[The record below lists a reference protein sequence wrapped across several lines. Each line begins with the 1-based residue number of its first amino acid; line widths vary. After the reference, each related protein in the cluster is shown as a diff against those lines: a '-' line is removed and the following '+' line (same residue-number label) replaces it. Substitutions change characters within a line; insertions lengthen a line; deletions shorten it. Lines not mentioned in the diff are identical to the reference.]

1 MLSSGPERSHASWVS
16 GNGYGRSGN
25 GWDSRHLFELP
36 LQFHLERRTGV
47 NKGYLSQL
55 EREAQKNPSVHIAK
69 RIADALDLGL
79 DELLGHDDPQRLCDD
94 GKELSPALSRFVI
107 MREKQGRP
115 LSARTIDD
123 LQRIQFRGEYP
134 QQPEQYEIL
143 VNQLEMFTRRPRED
157 DT

>member
-1 MLSSGPERSHASWVS
+1 MGFGQRVREIRKRLGLSL
-16 GNGYGRSGN
+16 N
-25 GWDSRHLFELP
+25 D
-36 LQFHLERRTGV
+36 LERRTGV

-79 DELLGHDDPQRLCDD
+79 DELLGHDDPQRLGSDS
-94 GKELSPALSRFVI
+94 KQLSPALSRFVV

-134 QQPEQYEIL
+134 QQPEQYEVL